1 MLLLLL
7 LLLLLVVVVVV
18 VVVIMLI
25 MMQLMPC
32 TSTLPIP
39 DVSCPFSATPLAC
52 AIEVIVLVQ
61 VLLAFRVGEKRVE
74 I

>member
-1 MLLLLL
+1 ML
-7 LLLLLVVVVVV
+7 VVV
-18 VVVIMLI
+18 VVVIMLV

-39 DVSCPFSATPLAC
+39 AVSCPFSATPLAC
-52 AIEVIVLVQ
+52 AIEVIVLLQIV
-61 VLLAFRVGEKRVE
+61 LAFRVGEKRVE